1 MVQRQ
6 QNEKSDAEMSLA
18 IENLSAILDTQDVD
32 QVIELL
38 QESNWDESKAAQAFY
53 AKQ

>member
-1 MVQRQ
+1 MASG
-6 QNEKSDAEMSLA
+6 KSDAEMSLA

-32 QVIELL
+32 QVIALL
-38 QESNWDESKAAQAFY
+38 KENNWDEAKAAQGFY